1 MQQLYEISERLV
13 NTVNTKFYRGLYS
26 RMDANLRL
34 TEIRGARGTG
44 KTTMMLQKA
53 KQISESGKKVLYIS
67 ADIPYF
73 YKNSLFDT
81 ADTFYKYGGEY
92 FFVDEVHKYPSKHK
106 QNDWSRE
113 IKNIYDAFPSL
124 KMVYSG
130 SSILEMHQG
139 QGDLSRRKVSYSLQ
153 GLSLREYLQL
163 YRQIDIP
170 SFSLDQIITDH
181 QKLSRL
187 VTDKI
192 KILPVFNQ
200 YLKTGYYPFFM
211 ESMEN
216 YYPRISEVI
225 GVVIDSDIPS
235 VSDVSNESLHKIKQL
250 LAAVATTVPY
260 TPHLSNLAS
269 ELYIADQ
276 RTLIKYLNLLEKADL
291 INTLGA
297 KVVGNKILNKPLKIY
312 LNNTNLMFAI
322 DLKNTQ
328 TGTLRETFFYNQVG
342 YAHRVS
348 YPLKGDFMV
357 DDRYT
362 VEVGGKNKTNRQVT
376 GIEEAYIASDEIEV
390 GFGNRIPLWLFGFLY

>member
-13 NTVNTKFYRGLYS
+13 AAVKTDFYRGLYA
-26 RMDANLRL
+26 RLDANLRL

-44 KTTMMLQKA
+44 KTTIMLQKA
-53 KQISESGKKVLYIS
+53 KEIFESGKKVLYIS

-92 FFVDEVHKYPSKHK
+92 LFVDEVHKYPPKHK
-106 QNDWSRE
+106 QNDWSHE

-124 KMVYSG
+124 RIAYSG

-153 GLSLREYLQL
+153 GLSLREYIQL
-163 YRQIDIP
+163 YHQIEIP
-170 SFSLDQIITDH
+170 AFSLDQIIIDH
-181 QKLSRL
+181 QKLSRQVL
-187 VTDKI
+187 DEI
-192 KILPVFNQ
+192 RILPVFKQ

-211 ESMEN
+211 ESSEN
-216 YYPRISEVI
+216 YFSRISEMI
-225 GVVIDSDIPS
+225 GVVIDVDIPS
-235 VSDVSNESLHKIKQL
+235 VSDVSNDSLHKLKQL

-269 ELYIADQ
+269 DLYIADQ

-291 INTLGA
+291 IKTLGA

-312 LNNTNLMFAI
+312 LNNTNLMLAI
-322 DLKNTQ
+322 DLKNVQ
-328 TGTLRETFFYNQVG
+328 TGTMRETFFYNQVG
-342 YAHRVS
+342 YAHKVS
-348 YPLKGDFMV
+348 YPSKGDFMV
-357 DDRYT
+357 EDKYII
-362 VEVGGKNKTNRQVT
+362 EVDGKNKTKKQVT
-376 GIEEAYIASDEIEV
+376 GLDEAYIASDEIEV

>member
-1 MQQLYEISERLV
+1 MQQLFEISERLV

-92 FFVDEVHKYPSKHK
+92 LFVDEVHKYPSKHK

-163 YRQIDIP
+163 YHQIDIP

-187 VTDKI
+187 VSDKI

-348 YPLKGDFMV
+348 YPQKGDFMV

-362 VEVGGKNKTNRQVT
+362 VEVGGKNKTNKQVT
-376 GIEEAYIASDEIEV
+376 GIEAAYIASDEIEV
-390 GFGNRIPLWLFGFLY
+390 GFGNRIPLWLLGFLY